1 MMKKNNGVLKIIL
14 IIIALAF
21 LITILAMLMPVA
33 FICGIIATWY
43 YTKKK
48 PNQRN
53 RNIAIAVAAIGLV
66 GSIFLTP
73 SIINNS
79 NPESKSTTT
88 TTTTSSSKSVDNK
101 KSTSATTSNKK
112 ETTPSKTEL
121 TIKNDGPKYTKES
134 NAEFATVFQ
143 NVLNNAL
150 AESGMST
157 TVRVEYYDNTLIYVY
172 VPQEYK
178 YETNVNIQ
186 RLADTIYQAKENK
199 FNEWAIDKGYD
210 LGYTHSPTLYLK
222 SEDDTV
228 LAEESGILKKKM
240 KLKINNS

>member
-1 MMKKNNGVLKIIL
+1 MKKNNSLLKVIL

-21 LITILAMLMPVA
+21 FIAILAMLMPVA
-33 FICGIIATWY
+33 LIGGIVATWY

-53 RNIAIAVAAIGLV
+53 RNIAIAVAAIGLL
-66 GSIFLTP
+66 GSVFLTP
-73 SIINNS
+73 NIINS
-79 NPESKSTTT
+79 SKEETKTTM
-88 TTTTSSSKSVDNK
+88 TTTSSSKTDDSK
-101 KSTSATTSNKK
+101 KNISSTTTNKK
-112 ETTPSKTEL
+112 ETAPSKTEQ
-121 TIKNDGPKYTKES
+121 TAKNDGPQYTKES

-143 NVLNNAL
+143 DTLNTAL
-150 AESGMST
+150 AEKGVPSNI
-157 TVRVEYYDNTLIYVY
+157 RVEYYGSNLIYVY
-172 VPQEYK
+172 VPQDYK

-186 RLADTIYQAKENK
+186 QLADTIYQAKNNK
-199 FNEWAIDKGYD
+199 FNEWAIDKGFD
-210 LGYTHSPTLYLK
+210 LGYTHAPALYLK